1 MGAALSLG
9 VATVSQE
16 ESGNR
21 IARALSIQENAAR
34 LFRLGLSPEEIIRLI
49 PQDPCVEELSISAPY
64 AVMAGSVSVEASNI
78 ELTVIT
84 NPSKV
89 RWISAEFDNDDL
101 DDERFYPLLK
111 DPQTWDRTLITLA
124 LGYEIT
130 SYAKLKL
137 EYYILDEKTGDSEAK
152 AAEQNRNY
160 QPSVDDDQLLL
171 QLELN
176 F

>member
-1 MGAALSLG
+1 MKFSLHPVRSSQRAYSLIEVLAAGSIIVIALGAALSLG

-49 PQDPCVEELSISAPY
+49 PQDPYVEELSISAPY

-89 RWISAEFDNDDL
+89 RWISAEFDNNDL
-101 DDERFYPLLK
+101 EGQAR
-111 DPQTWDRTLITLA
+111 RTL
-124 LGYEIT
+124 
-130 SYAKLKL
+130 
-137 EYYILDEKTGDSEAK
+137 
-152 AAEQNRNY
+152 
-160 QPSVDDDQLLL
+160 P
-171 QLELN
+171 ELTVYRPYTRAGN
-176 F
+176 